1 MSEHSHTTLVLGCYR
16 CDLNKDEMH
25 AQVTDEFKIGDKIAA
40 AVLAWG
46 KKAALRVGVIE
57 KIHPPTRSISES
69 RFTIRDED
77 GKPHIVSA
85 ARSVHLERDE
95 HHTMEEL
102 YEYRMM
108 FNAYT
113 ALYFDV
119 MHSGAVKSW
128 RHHDGEECFGGG
140 WFIVGVSTPD
150 GWVTNHYK
158 AEHWDLFLVPE
169 QDRGPE
175 WDGHTPAEGLERL
188 NKLLTA
194 LR

>member
-1 MSEHSHTTLVLGCYR
+1 MSAHSHTTLVPGCYR

-25 AQVTDEFKIGDKIAA
+25 EQVLDDFKVGDKVAA

-46 KKAALRVGVIE
+46 KKAALRVGVID
-57 KIHPPTRSISES
+57 KIHPPTRSISET

-102 YEYRMM
+102 YEYRMVY
-108 FNAYT
+108 NAYAT
-113 ALYFDV
+113 MWFDT
-119 MHSGAVKSW
+119 MQAKAVKSW
-128 RHHDGEECFGGG
+128 NHYDGEPCFGGG
-140 WFIVGVSTPD
+140 WFMVALLTPD

-158 AEHWDLFLVPE
+158 AEHWDLFHAEEHP
-169 QDRGPE
+169 RGPK
-175 WDGHTPAEGLERL
+175 WDGHTPAEALERL
-188 NKLLTA
+188 KKFLPTLG
-194 LR
+194 